1 MARIGEE
8 LKSTFESEQQQAMLN
23 VLFTA
28 NWFRSEQVRLFKPYG
43 ISPEQYNILRILR
56 GAKEKMN
63 MNCVKDR
70 MIDRAPNATRLT
82 DKLITKGLVV
92 RERSE
97 TDRRVVFVSI
107 SEQGSQ
113 LLKDLDVQTR
123 GSAMRT
129 MQHFTEND
137 AQELNR
143 ILDAVRG

>member
-63 MNCVKDR
+63 MHCVKDR